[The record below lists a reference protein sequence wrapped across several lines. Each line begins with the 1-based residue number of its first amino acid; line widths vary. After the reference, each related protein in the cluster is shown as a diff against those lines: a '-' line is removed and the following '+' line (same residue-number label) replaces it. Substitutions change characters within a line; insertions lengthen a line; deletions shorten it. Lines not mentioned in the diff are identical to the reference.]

1 MDARNPRAA
10 GLLLLLLALA
20 GCGDSGKRM
29 LAAAFGERPAAQ
41 EKSPDAAM
49 DSAHPSGTQAPSGPA
64 AGAEAPAAVSA
75 DDAATPPPATP
86 GTPAT
91 RAFEFEVADPAP
103 AAPSTC
109 GFPELAQAG
118 PFRLYAAG
126 AYSGRKLGYAIDR
139 SGHEA
144 TTVDV
149 LVNSPG
155 MPVALML
162 GNYEPTVWNIGW
174 TEGTRIVAVLVG
186 GYHSQVVTGLPASM
200 PRVISTHENRGPC
213 GYFYVSEDRSA
224 GLNPLARQVFGRP
237 VDLLHPVREGRV
249 VIGGPV
255 APGTRLLTDAA
266 ARPASAFR
274 LPESLAGGEA
284 GLQYAVAQGWLRPAT
299 EADAQAWKVAYDA
312 RAGADLPP
320 VAGGQAP
327 SRMRV
332 HNGYVVLK
340 SFELPPGLYGAHA
353 ATFFVPRGV
362 QRPTG
367 NPGHSAIYDFNTLT
381 CQGAVCGMGD

>member
-1 MDARNPRAA
+1 MDARKLMGA
-10 GLLLLLLALA
+10 GLLPVLLVLA

-29 LAAAFGERPAAQ
+29 LETAFGERPAAQ
-41 EKSPDAAM
+41 EQSPEAAM
-49 DSAHPSGTQAPSGPA
+49 DGADRSGETRPPPAPA
-64 AGAEAPAAVSA
+64 AGAGVPVAASPG
-75 DDAATPPPATP
+75 DEATPASP
-86 GTPAT
+86 GAPAT
-91 RAFEFEVADPAP
+91 RAFEFDTADPAA
-103 AAPSTC
+103 AAPATC
-109 GFPELAQAG
+109 GFPDLAQSG

-126 AYSGRKLGYAIDR
+126 AYSGRDLGYAIDR

-149 LVNSPG
+149 LVNSPAV
-155 MPVALML
+155 PVALML

-186 GYHSQVVTGLPASM
+186 GYHSQVVTGLPASV
-200 PRVISTHENRGPC
+200 PRLVSTHENRGPC
-213 GYFYVSEDRSA
+213 GYFYVSEERSA

-237 VDLLHPVREGRV
+237 VDLLHPARDGKV
-249 VIGGPV
+249 VIGGAV
-255 APGTRLLTDAA
+255 APGARLLTDAA

-274 LPESLAGGEA
+274 LPDSLAGGAA

-299 EADAQAWKVAYDA
+299 QADAQAWKVAYDA

-320 VAGGQAP
+320 VAGGRTP
-327 SRMRV
+327 SRMTV

-340 SFELPPGLYGAHA
+340 SFELPPGLYGAHS
-353 ATFFVPRGV
+353 ATFFVPKGV